1 MCQKNILIVDDDDDL
16 RLGLATRLRAN
27 GYRVQTARDV
37 LTAIHQAEADRP
49 DLVVMEVCLPVGNG
63 ILLMDRLRE
72 VEGCASLPMVIIT
85 GNNPSLLRSE
95 ALRHSARDFF
105 QKPVNNQELLASIH
119 NAVYPEP
126 APGSGQPR

>member
-1 MCQKNILIVDDDDDL
+1 MANILIVDDDDDL

-49 DLVVMEVCLPVGNG
+49 DLVVMDVCLPAGNG

-72 VEGCASLPMVIIT
+72 VEGCASLPMVVIT

-119 NAVYPEP
+119 NAVYPESAVRP
-126 APGSGQPR
+126 TRPR